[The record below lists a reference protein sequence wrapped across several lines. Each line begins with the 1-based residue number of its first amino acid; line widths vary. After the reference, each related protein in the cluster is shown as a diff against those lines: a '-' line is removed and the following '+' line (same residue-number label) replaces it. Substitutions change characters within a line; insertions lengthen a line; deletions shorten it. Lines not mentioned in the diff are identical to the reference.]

1 MVDSRSAINFKFQG
15 STKGTLSI
23 LGLLG
28 REVNN
33 TMVLTF
39 PGNKSPKKKGKS
51 KRAHVLVAAV
61 ERATANFVE
70 RGNQV

>member
-1 MVDSRSAINFKFQG
+1 MMLFK
-15 STKGTLSI
+15 
-23 LGLLG
+23 
-28 REVNN
+28 
-33 TMVLTF
+33 F

-70 RGNQV
+70 RGNQVGLKVYRKKLLAP